1 LPAVR
6 VGQSRK
12 RLVSNVSLTDEE
24 LQSIRA
30 RITLLELEH
39 GDLNDIIDRLGQDP
53 TLDQLQL
60 RRLKKRKLA
69 LKDQISRLQAQ
80 IIPDIIA

>member
-1 LPAVR
+1 M
-6 VGQSRK
+6 GQFRK
-12 RLVSNVSLTDEE
+12 RRVSNVSLTDEE

-53 TLDQLQL
+53 AQDQLQL

-69 LKDQISRLQAQ
+69 LKDQIIRLQARL
-80 IIPDIIA
+80 IPDIIA

>member
-1 LPAVR
+1 MGR
-6 VGQSRK
+6 FRK
-12 RLVSNVSLTDEE
+12 RRVSNVSLTDEE

-39 GDLNDIIDRLGQDP
+39 GDLDDIIGRLGRDP
-53 TLDQLQL
+53 AQDQLQL

-69 LKDQISRLQAQ
+69 LKDQIIRLQAQ
-80 IIPDIIA
+80 LIPDIIA

>member
-1 LPAVR
+1 M
-6 VGQSRK
+6 GQCRK
-12 RLVSNVSLTDEE
+12 RRVSNVSLTDEE

-53 TLDQLQL
+53 AQDQLQL

-69 LKDQISRLQAQ
+69 LKDQIIRLQARL
-80 IIPDIIA
+80 IPDIIA

>member
-1 LPAVR
+1 M
-6 VGQSRK
+6 GQFRK
-12 RLVSNVSLTDEE
+12 RRVSNVSLTDEE

-30 RITLLELEH
+30 RLTLLELGH

-53 TLDQLQL
+53 AQDQLQL

-69 LKDQISRLQAQ
+69 LKDQIIRLQARL
-80 IIPDIIA
+80 IPDIIA

>member
-1 LPAVR
+1 
-6 VGQSRK
+6 
-12 RLVSNVSLTDEE
+12 LTDEE

>member
-1 LPAVR
+1 
-6 VGQSRK
+6 
-12 RLVSNVSLTDEE
+12 VSNVSLTDEE

-53 TLDQLQL
+53 MQDQLQL

-69 LKDQISRLQAQ
+69 LKDQITRLQAQ
-80 IIPDIIA
+80 LIPDIIA